1 VTWTSDPI
9 SLKLVKRIAHDH
21 DATVNDVLLAG
32 VSGALRHY
40 LQGRGGAVPEIQA
53 LVPFN
58 LRPLEEPAPREL
70 GNRFGLVFLPLP
82 VGTSGSY
89 RRLVAV
95 RRRME
100 AIKSSREAPVSYGI
114 LGAIGLTPVGV
125 EQRVV
130 DMFSGKGT
138 AVMTNVP
145 GPRKTVYFAGV
156 PVKTVLFWGP
166 TSGHV
171 GMSVAIFSYRGEV
184 TVGLMVDA
192 KLVPDPD
199 EIVEGLEAE
208 LEALARMPASAHANG
223 ARSRKRASRTAE
235 PQ

>member
-1 VTWTSDPI
+1 
-9 SLKLVKRIAHDH
+9 
-21 DATVNDVLLAG
+21 

-40 LQGRGGAVPEIQA
+40 LQGRGSETPEIQA

-58 LRPLEEPAPREL
+58 LRPLDEPVPREL

-95 RRRME
+95 SRRMQ
-100 AIKSSREAPVSYGI
+100 AIKSSREGPVSYGI

-171 GMSVAIFSYRGEV
+171 GMSVAIFSYRGDV

-192 KLVPDPD
+192 KLVPDPE
-199 EIVEGLEAE
+199 EIAKGLEAE
-208 LEALARMPASAHANG
+208 LEALAQIPPTTEGNG
-223 ARSRKRASRTAE
+223 GPRASRRST
-235 PQ
+235 PQTVGRK